1 MAETQDKQV
10 VNIIEKIQDLK
21 KSIEQLQELEENWT
35 EEKTDAIKE
44 QVQAVKAKIDEL
56 NRVLQVDNPTTTPTA
71 DPSTE
76 SAVGGARKVRRGRQR
91 GGQAA
96 ATTAAASA
104 TTTDATS
111 ADTAAASRNYSEYI
125 TAPDMTKIYSSSTT
139 LTGQD
144 PMVTA
149 TAGTAQMLNTHGSFT
164 ANSLAGQVMISR
176 DVSNVITPRLGG
188 GGRRRTSKPKKA

>member
-1 MAETQDKQV
+1 MAEG
-10 VNIIEKIQDLK
+10 VNTAEVNGIIEKIQGLK
-21 KSIEQLQELEENWT
+21 ESIEELQKLEEIPNQN
-35 EEKTDAIKE
+35 TDIIQK
-44 QVQAVKAKIDEL
+44 QVEAVKAKIDEL
-56 NRVLQVDNPTTTPTA
+56 NSLLQVDNPTTTAADASTA
-71 DPSTE
+71 TSQ
-76 SAVGGARKVRRGRQR
+76 GGARKVRRGRQR